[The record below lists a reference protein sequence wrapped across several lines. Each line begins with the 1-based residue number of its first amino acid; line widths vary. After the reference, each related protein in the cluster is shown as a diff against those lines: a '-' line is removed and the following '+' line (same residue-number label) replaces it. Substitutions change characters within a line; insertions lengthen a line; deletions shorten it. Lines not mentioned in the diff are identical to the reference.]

1 VRRATIIALALL
13 LCSAAPTAALASA
26 SCPRTSLGDIED
38 EVMCLECGVPLD
50 VATDSLQARQERA
63 FITRQ
68 IAACRTKD
76 QIKAALAAQY
86 GDRVLATPKAKGIG
100 LAAYLVPAAGL
111 LLGAAVITLAAI
123 RWRGR
128 RPRTAAATPATADPR
143 DSARLEADL
152 GRYDV

>member
-1 VRRATIIALALL
+1 MRRATAIALALTL
-13 LCSAAPTAALASA
+13 ALVVPATALAKA
-26 SCPRTSLGDIED
+26 SCPRTSLGDVEN

-63 FITRQ
+63 FITRE

-76 QIKAALAAQY
+76 QIKTALAAQY

-100 LAAYLVPAAGL
+100 LAAYLVPAAAL
-111 LLGAAVITLAAI
+111 IFGALVITLAAL

-128 RPRTAAATPATADPR
+128 RLRAGPPAPATTDPSE
-143 DSARLEADL
+143 SARLEADL
-152 GRYDV
+152 GRYDL

>member
-1 VRRATIIALALL
+1 MKSAAAIVIALTLL
-13 LCSAAPTAALASA
+13 VPPAALAR
-26 SCPRTSLGDIED
+26 CPRTTLGAIED

-63 FITRQ
+63 FITQQ

-76 QIKAALAAQY
+76 QIKAALATQY

-100 LAAYLVPAAGL
+100 LAAYLVPAAAL
-111 LLGAAVITLAAI
+111 VLGAAAITLAAL

-128 RPRTAAATPATADPR
+128 RPRTATASTAPEDPSE
-143 DSARLEADL
+143 SARLEADL
-152 GRYDV
+152 SRYDL